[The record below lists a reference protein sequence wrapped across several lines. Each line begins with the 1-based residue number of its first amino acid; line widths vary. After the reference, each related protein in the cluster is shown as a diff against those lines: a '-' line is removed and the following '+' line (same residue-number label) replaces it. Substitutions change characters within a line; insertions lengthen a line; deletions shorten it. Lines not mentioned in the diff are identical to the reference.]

1 MGTLRVFTKVCQQTL
16 VSFGLG
22 LTLFVALSPAQSP
35 HFDNGPVWRVTYL
48 RIKPGKVD
56 AFYTDLRQNL
66 RPFVV
71 IFLRRY
77 LVRPIH
83 LQQLIQLLLF

>member
-1 MGTLRVFTKVCQQTL
+1 MGTLRVFTRVCQQSL

-35 HFDNGPVWRVTYL
+35 HFDNGPIWRVTYL

-56 AFYTDLRQNL
+56 GFYTDLRQN
-66 RPFVV
+66 
-71 IFLRRY
+71 
-77 LVRPIH
+77 VRPLYEEMKKRDTTWITKSM
-83 LQQLIQLLLF
+83 